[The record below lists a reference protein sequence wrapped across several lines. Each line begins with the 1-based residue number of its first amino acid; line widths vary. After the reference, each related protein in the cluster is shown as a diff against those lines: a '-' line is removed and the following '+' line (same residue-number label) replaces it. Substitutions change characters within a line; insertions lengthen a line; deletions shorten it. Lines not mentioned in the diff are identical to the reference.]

1 MVLRLPSD
9 ELLHRILHEVPRED
23 GAPADIW
30 GPQNLG
36 SGALL
41 HGALTIHPLSQFL
54 HHTFQHAKISTMGHL
69 LDA

>member
-1 MVLRLPSD
+1 MNYCIGYCTKSRVRMAHLP
-9 ELLHRILHEVPRED
+9 
-23 GAPADIW
+23 IW

-41 HGALTIHPLSQFL
+41 HGALTIHPPSQFL